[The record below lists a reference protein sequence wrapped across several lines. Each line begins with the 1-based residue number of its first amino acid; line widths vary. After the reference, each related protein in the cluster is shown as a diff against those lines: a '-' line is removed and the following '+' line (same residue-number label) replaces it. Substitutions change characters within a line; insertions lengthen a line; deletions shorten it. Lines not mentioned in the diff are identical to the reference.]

1 MVLFA
6 NDHDASS
13 TTADDIRNGSHSGDN
28 MNNAKNGNTTNAR
41 TRVAP
46 VDNFCASVTVVIC
59 VFGFRVW
66 A

>member
-1 MVLFA
+1 MVLIA
-6 NDHDASS
+6 NDNSASS
-13 TTADDIRNGSHSGDN
+13 TTANDIRNGSHSGDN
-28 MNNAKNGNTTNAR
+28 MNSAKNGNTTNAR
-41 TRVAP
+41 TRVGP